1 VFLGGA
7 SAEETDSGLFVYST
21 FPFIETRTVK
31 SIAEKDL
38 IEREKIVNIEAGT
51 ENQDVNEIVKIES
64 DEEKEREK
72 QKQTEVLRKSSESD
86 GYEGNIAELASNNLI
101 NNSKSGESKSKIE
114 KSNTSIQKKN
124 WNQITKLF
132 EWVDVDNLL
141 SNPRI
146 VSQARMLHI
155 IVLTIFVSCHQ

>member
-7 SAEETDSGLFVYST
+7 SAEEMDSGLFVYST

-38 IEREKIVNIEAGT
+38 IEREKIEKIEAGT

-64 DEEKEREK
+64 DKEKEREK
-72 QKQTEVLRKSSESD
+72 QKQIERKSLESD
-86 GYEGNIAELASNNLI
+86 DYEGNIAELASNNLI

-114 KSNTSIQKKN
+114 ESNTSIQKKN

-132 EWVDVDNLL
+132 EWVDIDNLL

-146 VSQARMLHI
+146 VSQARALHI